1 MKQEK
6 DFNMSTRDYSPFVK
20 RVIEWNRTANKL
32 KTQYTTEDLAN
43 QKDRVIEEL
52 NEAYDAIKADDYTE
66 LRDALCDIFVTASYL
81 DYMVNFKDDS
91 FYKRY
96 KKTTSTMYKE
106 AYILPA
112 LDKIKQATEIDSYDK
127 LAYYIFRL
135 CESIDVDI
143 KADLSLVLDNND
155 SKFLSSY
162 DDAVASA
169 EMYAAKG
176 ETVTIH
182 HAKESNLYVLLRTS
196 DNKVMKPKNFK
207 SVELSSSV
215 TSLKASY

>member
-1 MKQEK
+1 M
-6 DFNMSTRDYSPFVK
+6 
-20 RVIEWNRTANKL
+20 
-32 KTQYTTEDLAN
+32 
-43 QKDRVIEEL
+43 
-52 NEAYDAIKADDYTE
+52 
-66 LRDALCDIFVTASYL
+66 
-81 DYMVNFKDDS
+81 
-91 FYKRY
+91 
-96 KKTTSTMYKE
+96 
-106 AYILPA
+106 
-112 LDKIKQATEIDSYDK
+112 
-127 LAYYIFRL
+127 